1 MTGSSI
7 FDYVHH
13 QDHAEVAEQ
22 LGLSLATNQNL
33 SSPSSRASDEGGS
46 NQGTNNPDG
55 EFERNSKSLL
65 SLKI

>member
-22 LGLSLATNQNL
+22 LGLSLAAGGVG
-33 SSPSSRASDEGGS
+33 SASPSSGHSDEVGN

-55 EFERNSKSLL
+55 K
-65 SLKI
+65 